1 MKGFKWRHSLNGCW
15 LISAAFLFFI
25 ILAPSALMASGGG
38 EHGGEGP
45 DWVNFGWR
53 VFNFVTLAGLL
64 WWLLASKVKAF
75 FGGRRE
81 EIKTALEDARLA
93 KEEAQRKFEEYS
105 SKLDKATGEIEG
117 LYEMIKS
124 QGLAEKEKIIEDA
137 KKAAEK
143 MKEDTQARIEQEFKK
158 ASSQL
163 RMEAVLLSVQMAEDI
178 LKRNVTV
185 EDHENMVKD
194 YLDKVVRKH

>member
-1 MKGFKWRHSLNGCW
+1 MKGFTWRHSLKGCW
-15 LISAAFLFFI
+15 LILAAFLFFI

-53 VFNFVTLAGLL
+53 VFNFLTLAGLL
-64 WWLLASKVKAF
+64 WYLLASKVKAF

-81 EIKTALEDARLA
+81 EIKTALEEARLA

-124 QGLAEKEKIIEDA
+124 QGLAEKEKILEDA

-163 RMEAVLLSVQMAEDI
+163 RMEAVQLSVQMAEDI